1 MTRTAARSLCGTGS
15 RAWRRPRRP
24 TPTSAPTSR
33 RPPPPRRKSSA
44 RRRSVGAR
52 RGPPFSANPS
62 QGRRKQAARAFAD
75 GGGRVGGGAGAA
87 AQHTGL
93 LCRDRRPE
101 PRPHPAAAA
110 PPPKG
115 QDGRR
120 AAVAGQFCLGSGG
133 GKLLG
138 RATWSCLRAFNPKR
152 TPAWQKQT
160 RHPRLAK
167 ADEKI
172 FGCKGNGE

>member
-1 MTRTAARSLCGTGS
+1 MCGTGS

-110 PPPKG
+110 PPSKRRRLHRKDRMAG
-115 QDGRR
+115 GRPWR
-120 AAVAGQFCLGSGG
+120 GSFVWGLGG
-133 GKLLG
+133 GGGIAREGHVVLP
-138 RATWSCLRAFNPKR
+138 TCLQPE
-152 TPAWQKQT
+152 T
-160 RHPRLAK
+160 HPRLAK
-167 ADEKI
+167 ADSSPPPGKSR
-172 FGCKGNGE
+172 